1 MTEDIK
7 NVWFRDA
14 YMEGD
19 LLFGVDSVQ
28 NIFFQ
33 YDMKRKKLKRME
45 IIHESDNTSEFGICA
60 IFRYKQILYC
70 FSLYS
75 YKVVSYDLEK
85 KIFTYY
91 RPEKEMEGIKISS
104 VCRVGNDVWML
115 KKGIESSVVV
125 FSMEKGL
132 YSNYDL
138 EIQCRQTLDTFRP
151 IPWES
156 SVNIGVQIWK
166 CIPGSNSIMVLDT
179 RELKG
184 NIIKFDLQIPF
195 FTMSY
200 KDGYFYILGMDGK
213 QIVVWNQD
221 TQETMVWETGYDGNK
236 DRPFREVIR
245 IENRLFLLPGSEQ
258 KIRCYEIN
266 ENRIHFL
273 CRIDYPLGFEKIHE
287 SNGMFLGKTFRNNNE
302 LYLFPFGGNGI
313 ICLNTDSLTMDFYP
327 VQISEMDYIA
337 SQTQAKELLYEEQV
351 SMEDL
356 LDFLK
361 SETVD
366 NAVCNVKTSNIGH
379 KCWEKLRGEN

>member
-7 NVWFRDA
+7 NICFWDA

-33 YDMKRKKLKRME
+33 YDMKRKNLKRMG
-45 IIHESDNTSEFGICA
+45 IIHESDDISGFRIRA
-60 IFRYKQILYC
+60 VFRYKKMLYC
-70 FSLYS
+70 FSQHS

-85 KIFTYY
+85 KNFAYY
-91 RPEKEMEGIKISS
+91 CPEKKMEGIDISS
-104 VCRVGNDVWML
+104 VCRVGSDVWML
-115 KKGIESSVVV
+115 RKGVETSAVV
-125 FSMEKGL
+125 FSMENSH
-132 YSNYDL
+132 YSNYNL
-138 EIQCRQTLDTFRP
+138 NMQCGQNIDTFCP

-156 SVNIGVQIWK
+156 SVNIGAQIWK

-200 KDGYFYILGMDGK
+200 KNGYFYILGMDGK

-236 DRPFREVIR
+236 DRPFREVVR
-245 IENRLFLLPGSEQ
+245 IENRLFLLPGFEQ
-258 KIRCYEIN
+258 KIHYYEIN
-266 ENRIHFL
+266 DNRIHL
-273 CRIDYPLGFEKIHE
+273 ICRIDYPLGFKKIHE
-287 SNGMFLGKTFRNNNE
+287 NNGMFLGKTFRNNNE

-361 SETVD
+361 SETID